1 MLSFQG
7 LQGSDMDRRTNPF
20 NELYV
25 TETVS
30 SSAYVRIFS
39 PSILR
44 NASALFLPGNVVI
57 KGMQGCGKSMLLSL
71 LKPEVR
77 LAYAEA
83 KEDFPLEGKY
93 SKFIGAGINL
103 TRSGSIDFGQR
114 QMEDVHGDES
124 LPVYFGD
131 FLNFWIAYDVLSSI
145 LTYSEKCDGAIAAEL
160 GLDCSS
166 SRLDAFAVQLKT
178 ARCWFGC
185 LDDVQSFS
193 DLRAALSTR
202 INAYLNYLNFNSS
215 DLPVAIRNSK
225 TTVGEPI
232 AQVAEHLRNAGI
244 VPEDVHLI
252 VRIDQYEELTRLEG
266 KRAEYGSMFREVVN
280 KALSLRNPHV
290 SYRIGTRG
298 YAWSDNPRVYGTVGH
313 LEKDRNYKLI
323 DLDEMLRR
331 RENPKT
337 WIFPAFAEDVFR
349 KRLLFAAYTDV
360 PSAKAV
366 EGVFGAGVPAEN
378 RARQY
383 AGKAPLRAVKFDKAW
398 PAKWTQYLE
407 NLAMKDPLSARLG
420 EAWARQ
426 KGKQQIVDEEPA
438 EIPVWNSHKYWRK
451 ERVEAALMQIAGRC
465 GQRMIWAGA
474 DDLIELSGGNILVF
488 VSICQHIWAA
498 WLRVARGERAS
509 NGSVP
514 SIDEAIQAV
523 GIQEASTHWYTKVAE
538 ESGGTSRQR
547 FISTVG
553 ETLEKSLYNDDALSY
568 PGRNGFSLSLSDLKQ
583 DVELEDFLNECVDYG
598 ALFDAPHT
606 TKESNRRP
614 RRKWYLNP
622 ILSPYFKLPHIH
634 TKEPAYLTGDTV
646 RGWLYAAQVRQSP
659 RLAVLPVKAQ
669 QAMLF
674 EEESNS

>member
-1 MLSFQG
+1 
-7 LQGSDMDRRTNPF
+7 MDRRTNPF

-30 SSAYVRIFS
+30 SSAFVRIFS
-39 PSILR
+39 PSILK

-83 KEDFPLEGKY
+83 NEDFPLEGKY

-131 FLNFWIAYDVLSSI
+131 FLNFWIAYDVLTSI
-145 LTYSEKCDGAIAAEL
+145 LTYSEKCGGAIATEL
-160 GLDCSS
+160 GLNCSQVL
-166 SRLDAFAVQLKT
+166 LDAFALQIKT

-185 LDDVQSFS
+185 LDDVQSFG
-193 DLRAALSTR
+193 DLRATLSAR
-202 INAYLNYLNFNSS
+202 INAYLNYLNFNSP
-215 DLPVAIRNSK
+215 DLPATIRNSK

-323 DLDEMLRR
+323 DLDEILRR
-331 RENPKT
+331 RENRKT

-360 PSAKAV
+360 PNTKAI

-383 AGKAPLRAVKFDKAW
+383 AGKAPLRAVKFDKSW
-398 PAKWTQYLE
+398 PARWTQYLE
-407 NLAMKDPLSARLG
+407 DLAKRDPLSARLG

-426 KGKQQIVDEEPA
+426 KGKQHIINEEPA

-498 WLRVARGERAS
+498 WLRAARSERAS

-514 SIDEAIQAV
+514 DIDESIQAV
-523 GIQEASTHWYTKVAE
+523 GIQEASSHWYTKVAE

-547 FISTVG
+547 FISIVG

-568 PGRNGFSLSLSDLKQ
+568 PGRNGFSLPISDLKQ

-634 TKEPAYLTGDTV
+634 TKEPAYLTGDNV

-659 RLAVLPVKAQ
+659 RVAVVPAKAQ

-674 EEESNS
+674 EEEQNS